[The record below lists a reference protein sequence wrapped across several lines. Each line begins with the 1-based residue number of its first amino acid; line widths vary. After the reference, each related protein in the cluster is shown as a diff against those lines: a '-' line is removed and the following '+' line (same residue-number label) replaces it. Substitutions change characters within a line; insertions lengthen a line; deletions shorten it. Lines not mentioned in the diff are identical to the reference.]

1 MKKLITFC
9 LLLLTGFSIKAQN
22 KDTLTC
28 NCPRPKDGKFGNIC
42 TLVENQDFAYKK
54 EIKLMSCVDLLKDS
68 PETIR
73 RKVNCMWEKYYNEF
87 NCEGS
92 GFITQGNVLKY
103 AINQGFD
110 YFIDGMVKE
119 FGVNIN
125 NKDPAND
132 KTLLDFVLSEINRY
146 KSYYDY
152 KEKAPDAIR
161 RVDDLVRTYNHLKND
176 LKAKHASELNK

>member
-28 NCPRPKDGKFGNIC
+28 NCPRPKDGKFINIC
-42 TLVENQDFAYKK
+42 TLVENHDFAYKK
-54 EIKLMSCVDLLKDS
+54 EIMQMACVDLLKDS
-68 PETIR
+68 PEIIR